1 MSLCRIKIALFLFSM
16 LHTTHGSAILYDNMV
31 LNAVCG
37 PQLSN
42 KKDTIPS
49 TVLNRNKVSNKKQNL
64 FRAIGDKFSKI
75 TDFFMECDTNY
86 ITPQLYQFT
95 GQVEA
100 NYWHD
105 YYRLTS
111 NVTNNRM
118 TIESSHPVILG
129 GYICWGVFGYGHYIN
144 VNDINSLGV
153 EKRGTS
159 QRNSFTLN
167 TAKLVA
173 EIYTFRSGESAQ
185 ITSFANCDLKNKNN
199 SFSGLKSKCFGVNVE
214 YIFNHKKY
222 SWPAAF
228 GMNAVQRK
236 SKGSWKLGI
245 SYSHQSISFDKSA
258 LPLHLKNVDPTLLFR
273 NIEYEDYAISFGYGY
288 NWVFKKNFLLAISLL
303 PSIGY
308 RVSDIEIFDKSNSVL
323 KNMSTD
329 LITRMSFFWNDTRCF
344 TGFLFE
350 IHTYS
355 YREKKF
361 ALTNSY
367 GSLKFVIGLNFIK
380 KK

>member
-1 MSLCRIKIALFLFSM
+1 
-16 LHTTHGSAILYDNMV
+16 
-31 LNAVCG
+31 
-37 PQLSN
+37 
-42 KKDTIPS
+42 
-49 TVLNRNKVSNKKQNL
+49 
-64 FRAIGDKFSKI
+64 
-75 TDFFMECDTNY
+75 
-86 ITPQLYQFT
+86 
-95 GQVEA
+95 
-100 NYWHD
+100 
-105 YYRLTS
+105 
-111 NVTNNRM
+111 
-118 TIESSHPVILG
+118 
-129 GYICWGVFGYGHYIN
+129 
-144 VNDINSLGV
+144 
-153 EKRGTS
+153 
-159 QRNSFTLN
+159 
-167 TAKLVA
+167 
-173 EIYTFRSGESAQ
+173 
-185 ITSFANCDLKNKNN
+185 
-199 SFSGLKSKCFGVNVE
+199 
-214 YIFNHKKY
+214 
-222 SWPAAF
+222 
-228 GMNAVQRK
+228 MNAVQRK

-308 RVSDIEIFDKSNSVL
+308 RVSDIEIYDKSNSVL